1 MLPKAYTVYITFL
14 MSLLPRTNGDS
25 SSASSYLDTRPH
37 AIIGTTPIPLEVVS
51 TKEAIDAGLSH
62 RPFLQA
68 SHGMLFLFDHSAK
81 FKFWMKGMRFPLDII
96 WISEDYKIVDITKNA
111 DAVGF
116 FKNIFGKPIFYS
128 PSEVCK
134 YVLEVNAN
142 FCDTHSIHVGD
153 SVEFKSLDA

>member
-1 MLPKAYTVYITFL
+1 MPSNTYTVYITSQ

-51 TKEAIDAGLSH
+51 TKEQIVAGLSH

-81 FKFWMKGMRFPLDII
+81 FKFWMKGMRFPLDIM
-96 WISEDYKIVDITKNA
+96 WINEDYKIVDITKNA
-111 DAVGF
+111 AAVGF
-116 FKNIFGKPIFYS
+116 FGSIFGKAIFYS
-128 PSEVCK
+128 PLEVCK
-134 YVLEVNAN
+134 ICA
-142 FCDTHSIHVGD
+142 
-153 SVEFKSLDA
+153 